1 MNDSNLYQTSGSWTA
16 LAGVIALV
24 LSKLGVNATVDT
36 ILAVIGGIV
45 ALVGIIKQYLA
56 HRKLAVQVGAIKA

>member
-1 MNDSNLYQTSGSWTA
+1 MTYDQSGNWTA

-24 LSKLGVNATVDT
+24 LSKMGVNTTADT
-36 ILAVIGGIV
+36 ILAVIGGVV

>member
-1 MNDSNLYQTSGSWTA
+1 MTYDQSGNWTA

-24 LSKLGVNATVDT
+24 LSKMGVNTTADT
-36 ILAVIGGIV
+36 ILAVIGGVV

-56 HRKLAVQVGAIKA
+56 HRKLAVVAGAISKS